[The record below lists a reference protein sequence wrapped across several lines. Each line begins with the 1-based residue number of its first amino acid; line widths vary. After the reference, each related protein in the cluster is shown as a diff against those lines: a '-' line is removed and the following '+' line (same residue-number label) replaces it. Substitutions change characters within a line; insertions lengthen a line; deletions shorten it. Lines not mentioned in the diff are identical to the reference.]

1 MFELERTCVDGLG
14 CGITAVHRSVYMCGK
29 NHGSRHVICIRV
41 CMGGVWAEL
50 CYQYCYACNCDLLFH
65 KMQEVVF

>member
-14 CGITAVHRSVYMCGK
+14 SGITAVHRSVYMCGK

-41 CMGGVWAEL
+41 CVWGVGGALLSILL
-50 CYQYCYACNCDLLFH
+50 C
-65 KMQEVVF
+65 MQL